1 MNIFTATKNVP
12 ATADMSP
19 YNMKS
24 LNIRAGCW
32 IEINDKSKIYYCRV
46 WPADIPADHVHIDDY
61 IYKNRS
67 EAADGEKAALIRTI
81 DPINAIQVTIEVS
94 LKKNVTPEQQIAD
107 IGFVFKEGSQLQ
119 KIETLRYFINGM
131 VATAGVTLCRSSTPS
146 VLSVKIIS
154 TYPENV
160 PVILTNATRIKIIPK
175 DQTAEKQITL
185 KQIDDAMKKLT
196 ITSNTTDENN
206 DATKVIKETKPSG
219 LEKAY
224 DSLLEMVSYPFIYQ
238 NWIDHLGIECPKGI
252 LLYGPPGV
260 GKTFLVSSVA
270 KYCNAQLVVIQ
281 GPELYG
287 PYVGESEEKL
297 RNRFQYAQQLS
308 IENQQPVILFID
320 EIDALTPHREQS
332 QSHENR
338 MVAQLLTLMD
348 GVKHRG
354 KLVVVGA
361 TNRPNAIDPA
371 LRRPGRFDREISVDA
386 PDFDTRY
393 KLLSLQLKT
402 VPIHSSV
409 NIEQLAQ
416 STNGYV
422 AADIN
427 SLCREAALNAVRRN
441 QMEKDQSIN
450 VTIDDFKIALSK
462 VGPSMQRGYQI
473 NIEKKD
479 WQDIGGL
486 EEVKKKLKQ
495 AVEWPLMY
503 KDSFDR
509 LGLKPSR
516 GILLYGPPGCSKT
529 TLVKVI
535 ASVSGASFFSI
546 NGAQLY
552 SPYVGDSEKV
562 VRTTFQRAR
571 ASAPSIIFLDET
583 EAIVGKRNMGNGGS
597 SSGDSV
603 QERILSTLL
612 NEMDGVESADSV
624 LVVGATNRPD
634 MLDAALM
641 RPGRFDKLVYVP
653 PPDYDARLEI
663 LQIHTRKM
671 PLDSGVNL
679 EAIALMT
686 DMYTGADLK
695 NICREAAMMALRRD
709 THVNN
714 VAMQDF
720 EESLATIPASIT
732 SKMLESY
739 NQPINT

>member
-624 LVVGATNRPD
+624 LVV
-634 MLDAALM
+634 
-641 RPGRFDKLVYVP
+641 V
-653 PPDYDARLEI
+653 I
-663 LQIHTRKM
+663 
-671 PLDSGVNL
+671 
-679 EAIALMT
+679 
-686 DMYTGADLK
+686 
-695 NICREAAMMALRRD
+695 
-709 THVNN
+709 
-714 VAMQDF
+714 
-720 EESLATIPASIT
+720 ASIIYIIMYYFT
-732 SKMLESY
+732 FVYLLIILNLNYRE
-739 NQPINT
+739 QLIDLIC